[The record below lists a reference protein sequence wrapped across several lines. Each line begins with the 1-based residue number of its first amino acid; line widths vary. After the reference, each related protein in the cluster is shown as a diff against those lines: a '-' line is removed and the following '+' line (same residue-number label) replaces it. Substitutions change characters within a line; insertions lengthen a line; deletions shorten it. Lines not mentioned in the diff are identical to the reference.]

1 MSSPARPTRPKAS
14 VHPAAL
20 REAARRRL
28 VTRILIGVGSTI
40 LVVLI
45 ELVVSRRVMLASPK
59 HALVSIGNAFR
70 DHDGTRLAYY
80 ADIDAIASQVA
91 DEGVDWL
98 VAQHRR
104 SLLAALRG
112 EVHDIGTAPDSA
124 QRVQL
129 LKFALAEKGGQGVA
143 GALAAGTADSANI
156 SQRLSEAFQSLP
168 PLDLLMGGDHLDYVA
183 TGRPRRVG
191 AGSVIPVTLEY
202 RELGEAIT
210 VQLALSH
217 QDKRWKVVGLEDV
230 DEMLSAI
237 DNAQL
242 ARVSSV
248 NRPVQMR
255 IEGMLELGS
264 PKVTLVPVGRTDLE
278 ERLMVPVH
286 NTSRSTIRQVTLLLG
301 TRGGDEEHTDPLVS
315 PVSIGPGAS
324 VAITWTF
331 PETRRGTSRSA
342 WLASRQDRMTLVP
355 RGVVFDS
362 AGVTDTLRLYHSYA
376 EVSSWGR
383 GKAVGDSVDSAP

>member
-1 MSSPARPTRPKAS
+1 MSSPAPPTRPNATTGRRPAHRPAQQS
-14 VHPAAL
+14 AQRTVHPAAL

-45 ELVVSRRVMLASPK
+45 GLVVSRRVMLASPK

-91 DEGVDWL
+91 DQGVDWL

-104 SLLAALRG
+104 SLLTALRG

-143 GALAAGTADSANI
+143 GALAAGTTDSANI
-156 SQRLSEAFQSLP
+156 ARRLSEAFQSLP
-168 PLDLLMGGDHLDYVA
+168 PLDLMVGGDHLDYVA

-210 VQLALSH
+210 VQLALAH
-217 QDKRWKVVGLEDV
+217 QDKRWKVVGLECRR
-230 DEMLSAI
+230 STG
-237 DNAQL
+237 
-242 ARVSSV
+242 RCRCGSRGCWS
-248 NRPVQMR
+248 
-255 IEGMLELGS
+255 LGA
-264 PKVTLVPVGRTDLE
+264 PR
-278 ERLMVPVH
+278 
-286 NTSRSTIRQVTLLLG
+286 SRSCPW
-301 TRGGDEEHTDPLVS
+301 GGR
-315 PVSIGPGAS
+315 I
-324 VAITWTF
+324 
-331 PETRRGTSRSA
+331 SRS
-342 WLASRQDRMTLVP
+342 V
-355 RGVVFDS
+355 
-362 AGVTDTLRLYHSYA
+362 
-376 EVSSWGR
+376 
-383 GKAVGDSVDSAP
+383 